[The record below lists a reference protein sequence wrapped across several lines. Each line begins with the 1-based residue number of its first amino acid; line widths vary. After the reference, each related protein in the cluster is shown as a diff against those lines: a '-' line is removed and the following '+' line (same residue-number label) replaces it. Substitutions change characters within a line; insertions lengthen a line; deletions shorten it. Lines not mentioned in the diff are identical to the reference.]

1 MGMGL
6 LSRLLPSGFPV
17 IDPLDASAPVSSY
30 YENLKSLKSMQPN
43 LDLMG
48 NL

>member
-1 MGMGL
+1 MGL
-6 LSRLLPSGFPV
+6 RSRLSLEIQV
-17 IDPLDASAPVSSY
+17 LDHLDASALVSCY